1 MPFLFCLANTLGTR
15 QPRPMPMSRLAE
27 AMKKPFQVV
36 NRPAMAPRVIS
47 QYSTSP
53 TAPGY
58 RFRNMV
64 EAEGFAMWANSC
76 QGQP

>member
-1 MPFLFCLANTLGTR
+1 
-15 QPRPMPMSRLAE
+15 MPMSRLAE